1 MEIKLNQSLILN
13 IKQIRGGIII
23 LFVWITRL
31 ETYLLVKAKKLEL
44 KLSNEEWNTR
54 KNKQHE
60 KIKAAYITNILT
72 KDINL
77 D

>member
-1 MEIKLNQSLILN
+1 M
-13 IKQIRGGIII
+13 
-23 LFVWITRL
+23 FDWMTRL

>member
-1 MEIKLNQSLILN
+1 M
-13 IKQIRGGIII
+13 
-23 LFVWITRL
+23 FDWITKL

-44 KLSNEEWNTR
+44 KLTDKEWEAR

-77 D
+77 G